1 MINGA
6 KVAYEHDVGIFF
18 IIMNV
23 SQYGFYL
30 KFRIEL
36 NELKTIESASKTA
49 KSNLGLI
56 KIRCTS
62 LRVLRLS
69 FTDYDLL
76 FFEVTFSLVI
86 WNLLS
91 IGFWEK
97 SKYTD
102 ELLPSIKHTRA
113 DSQKI

>member
-49 KSNLGLI
+49 KSNLGL
-56 KIRCTS
+56 KKNTLYVFKGFKVKLHR
-62 LRVLRLS
+62 LR
-69 FTDYDLL
+69 FAFFWGNL
-76 FFEVTFSLVI
+76 FSCYL
-86 WNLLS
+86 
-91 IGFWEK
+91 K
-97 SKYTD
+97 SP
-102 ELLPSIKHTRA
+102 E
-113 DSQKI
+113 